1 MGGQVEVSFLKRG
14 LAMKRLT
21 VLLCLVGFI
30 VALPLSH
37 SAMAAKK
44 KKGAPPAKVE
54 ICHVTDSTLWPHSAG
69 YMAVVGRVISVS
81 KNAVDAHLAHGD
93 FLVDLDNS
101 RFFFPLDDYVRGLA
115 EAAGLDT
122 EGADFGA
129 LIPIM

>member
-44 KKGAPPAKVE
+44 KGGPPAKVE
-54 ICHVTDSTLWPHSAG
+54 ICHVTDSTLWPYNTA
-69 YMAVVGRVISVS
+69 YTAVVGHMISVS
-81 KNAVDAHLAHGD
+81 ENAVEAHLAHGD
-93 FLVDLDNS
+93 VLVDFDSL
-101 RFFFPLDDYVRGLA
+101 RFFFPLDDELRQLA
-115 EAAGLDT
+115 ESVGLDT
-122 EGADFGA
+122 EGADCAA